1 MNIQASLN
9 PTEPPTCALCDE
21 PGASFVVE
29 VREQGDGMWLCQRH
43 LARLQG
49 QVESVP
55 EMGALF
61 EGALVVTEI
70 TPDTLGASGGADG
83 QGGEA

>member
-1 MNIQASLN
+1 MNIRADRK
-9 PTEPPTCALCDE
+9 PTEPPICARCDE

-55 EMGALF
+55 EIGALF
-61 EGALVVTEI
+61 AGAVVVTEI
-70 TPDTLGASGGADG
+70 TPDALGANGADG